1 MTIIAASTGNPTNA
15 TNDRGV
21 VYEFLRH
28 VGVSDSTAHAVQVY
42 AIGPLKIIL
51 VVAIALALS
60 RLISKL
66 AGRLVRSMRLVSP
79 LARATQRGEERVR
92 TLTGVFASL
101 FRAIVWIIA
110 LLTVLGELDINLLPF
125 VATATVIGAALG
137 FGAQSLVKD
146 FLSGA
151 LIIAEDQYAVGD
163 HIVVGTG
170 SNATTGTVEGVN
182 LRVTRLR
189 SLDGV
194 IWYVPNG
201 DIRMVGNDTETDSQ
215 ALVDVVVPLGT
226 DLVAAGASAVEAA
239 RELAGSDEWKGVFI
253 GDPVFV
259 GVQAAD
265 DVGVTLRVTA
275 WTRPG
280 EHFRA
285 AREMRLRVMERIRQD
300 GLAWGRRES

>member
-1 MTIIAASTGNPTNA
+1 MTIIAASTANTTNA

-21 VYEFLRH
+21 IYEFLH
-28 VGVSDSTAHAVQVY
+28 HLGVSDSTAHAVQVY
-42 AIGPLKIIL
+42 SVGPLKIVLIIG
-51 VVAIALALS
+51 IAMVLS
-60 RLISKL
+60 RLITKV

-101 FRAIVWIIA
+101 FRAAVWIIA
-110 LLTVLGELDINLLPF
+110 LLTILGELDINLLPF
-125 VATATVIGAALG
+125 IATATVIGAALG

-163 HIVVGTG
+163 HIMVGTG
-170 SNATTGTVEGVN
+170 AGATTGTVEGVN

-201 DIRMVGNDTETDSQ
+201 DIRTVGNDTETDSQ

-226 DLVAAGASAVEAA
+226 DLAAAGAAALGAA
-239 RELAGSDEWKGVFI
+239 RELAESPEWNGVFI
-253 GDPVFV
+253 GDPVFG
-259 GVQAAD
+259 GVQAANED
-265 DVGVTLRVTA
+265 GVTLRVMA

-285 AREMRLRVMERIRQD
+285 ARELRLRVMERIRQD
-300 GLAWGRRES
+300 GLAWKS